1 MTIITPLANGF
12 AMLMSRLCLCYVYGW
27 VVRMISNVL
36 VRKPVALGPV
46 ASLHACVWSIGFLVL
61 GLLAWPGLARA
72 QSGLPV
78 PQVHGLA
85 QGGQQQALG
94 KVVVGTADLIYG
106 EVSRQ
111 SGHSHPSPSTL
122 NTPPAAPF
130 TPLRKGMQLFEGDTV
145 QTGQNG
151 HLYLATTDQAFISV
165 RPNSRLTIELYRAQ
179 PNDPSNVSIRFTLHE
194 GVARFVSGQAVSTA
208 KNRFRLNT
216 PVAAIGVRGTDFTV
230 FTSESVTRASVM
242 SGRIAVSPF
251 SEGCVALGFGPCQG
265 RATVDLAAG
274 EFPVI
279 ELSRGDKMPRL
290 IRSEELSP
298 DRVVPPRN
306 DERPSGSVKPNGSAS
321 PEPYSA
327 TSSVPSSPSS
337 ASTASSSSEPVA
349 AASPDS
355 SSPVSP
361 VPVASSVDAAGV
373 VSPATESLAANAVS
387 AGSFPPDA
395 RPLATELP
403 NERLSV
409 DQGLSSIAEIRAEER
424 IANPL
429 GGGAI
434 DSFDPPP
441 VLPDPVLHWGRWKAI
456 AQLPAE
462 SVLASQGADPIQVA
476 AILGP
481 YLIWV
486 DQAALGPVP
495 LQGRASFLL
504 RDHEVVLLPPLGQQQ
519 AQAITLGVENPELT
533 VDFAARTYSTQL
545 DLTGAPGGTLGFR
558 SRGGLTGS
566 GQLRNDNKVDPP
578 GVALRGQLA
587 GPEAQQAGYAFELRL
602 APDVGTVSGVTRWA
616 R

>member
-1 MTIITPLANGF
+1 MT
-12 AMLMSRLCLCYVYGW
+12 
-27 VVRMISNVL
+27 SNVL
-36 VRKPVALGPV
+36 VLKPVAPGPD
-46 ASLHACVWSIGFLVL
+46 ASLHACMWSIGFLLL
-61 GLLAWPGLARA
+61 GLLAWPDLARA

-78 PQVHGLA
+78 PQVHGFV
-85 QGGQQQALG
+85 QGVQPQTLG

-151 HLYLATTDQAFISV
+151 HLYLATTDKAFISV

-194 GVARFVSGQAVSTA
+194 GVARFVSGQAVSAA

-251 SEGCVALGFGPCQG
+251 NEGCVALGFGPCQG

-361 VPVASSVDAAGV
+361 G
-373 VSPATESLAANAVS
+373 SLASNADGGLVS
-387 AGSFPPDA
+387 SASKSLASNSASTGALTAPAG
-395 RPLATELP
+395 PLATELS
-403 NERLSV
+403 NDKLLA

-429 GGGAI
+429 GGEAI

-462 SVLASQGADPIQVA
+462 ALLTSQGADPIQVA

-481 YLIWV
+481 YLIWA

-602 APDVGTVSGVTRWA
+602 APDVGTVSGVTRWV

>member
-12 AMLMSRLCLCYVYGW
+12 AMLMSMLCLCYVYGW

-46 ASLHACVWSIGFLVL
+46 ASLHACVWSIGFLLL
-61 GLLAWPGLARA
+61 GLLAWPDLARA

-111 SGHSHPSPSTL
+111 SGHSHPSPSA
-122 NTPPAAPF
+122 PRAPF
-130 TPLRKGMQLFEGDTV
+130 SPLRKGMQLFEGDTV

-179 PNDPSNVSIRFTLHE
+179 LNDPSNVSIRFTLHE

-251 SEGCVALGFGPCQG
+251 NDGCVALGFGPCQG

-279 ELSRGDKMPRL
+279 ELSRGDKTPRL

-327 TSSVPSSPSS
+327 TSSVPSSSSS
-337 ASTASSSSEPVA
+337 ASNSASTGALTAP
-349 AASPDS
+349 
-355 SSPVSP
+355 
-361 VPVASSVDAAGV
+361 AG
-373 VSPATESLAANAVS
+373 
-387 AGSFPPDA
+387 
-395 RPLATELP
+395 PLATELS
-403 NERLSV
+403 NDKLLA

-434 DSFDPPP
+434 DPPDPP
-441 VLPDPVLHWGRWKAI
+441 VLADPVLHWGRWKAI

-462 SVLASQGADPIQVA
+462 ALLTSQGADPIQVA

-504 RDHEVVLLPPLGQQQ
+504 RDHEVVLLPALGQQQ

>member
-12 AMLMSRLCLCYVYGW
+12 AMLMSMLCLCYVYGW

-46 ASLHACVWSIGFLVL
+46 ASLHACVWSIGFLLL
-61 GLLAWPGLARA
+61 GLLAWPDLARA

-78 PQVHGLA
+78 PQVHGLG

-130 TPLRKGMQLFEGDTV
+130 SPLRKGMQLFEGDTV

-251 SEGCVALGFGPCQG
+251 NDGCVALGFGPCQG

-279 ELSRGDKMPRL
+279 ELSRGDKTPRL

-327 TSSVPSSPSS
+327 TSSVPSSSSS
-337 ASTASSSSEPVA
+337 ASNSASTGALTAP
-349 AASPDS
+349 
-355 SSPVSP
+355 
-361 VPVASSVDAAGV
+361 AG
-373 VSPATESLAANAVS
+373 
-387 AGSFPPDA
+387 
-395 RPLATELP
+395 PLATELS
-403 NERLSV
+403 NDKLLA

-434 DSFDPPP
+434 DPPDPP

>member
-1 MTIITPLANGF
+1 
-12 AMLMSRLCLCYVYGW
+12 
-27 VVRMISNVL
+27 
-36 VRKPVALGPV
+36 
-46 ASLHACVWSIGFLVL
+46 
-61 GLLAWPGLARA
+61 
-72 QSGLPV
+72 
-78 PQVHGLA
+78 
-85 QGGQQQALG
+85 
-94 KVVVGTADLIYG
+94 
-106 EVSRQ
+106 
-111 SGHSHPSPSTL
+111 
-122 NTPPAAPF
+122 
-130 TPLRKGMQLFEGDTV
+130 MQLFEGDTV

-179 PNDPSNVSIRFTLHE
+179 LNDPSNVSIRFTLHE

-208 KNRFRLNT
+208 QNRFRLNT

-251 SEGCVALGFGPCQG
+251 NEGCVALGFGPCQG

-279 ELSRGDKMPRL
+279 ELSRGDKTPRL

-306 DERPSGSVKPNGSAS
+306 DERPSGSGKPNGSAS

-327 TSSVPSSPSS
+327 TSSVPSSSSS
-337 ASTASSSSEPVA
+337 ASNSASTGALTAP
-349 AASPDS
+349 
-355 SSPVSP
+355 
-361 VPVASSVDAAGV
+361 AG
-373 VSPATESLAANAVS
+373 
-387 AGSFPPDA
+387 
-395 RPLATELP
+395 PLATELS
-403 NERLSV
+403 NDKLLA

-434 DSFDPPP
+434 DPPDPP
-441 VLPDPVLHWGRWKAI
+441 VLADPVLHWGRWKAI

-481 YLIWV
+481 YLIWF